1 MVFDHSEA
9 LGRPA
14 IVSLIEKYGR
24 FFYHMLAFC
33 QFNFE
38 ALIAHKF
45 YADSV
50 FLPRV
55 YECFSSAELLLW
67 VTDDIT
73 GESILRQQSI
83 PGNNETVSRGTTLM
97 VPCRACNSDAECLTC
112 RNFLM

>member
-55 YECFSSAELLLW
+55 YECFSSVELLL
-67 VTDDIT
+67 
-73 GESILRQQSI
+73 
-83 PGNNETVSRGTTLM
+83 
-97 VPCRACNSDAECLTC
+97 
-112 RNFLM
+112 